1 MQIPPTAA
9 KRRSVASAIGWSAAV
24 VTVLVCG
31 LTWVAITGE
40 WFLPALFSDSTHHIR
55 VGLDIF
61 IPFILLIAV
70 SAMATLWA
78 RRRSVL
84 DYWLMLVVWALILE
98 QVLIALLSDAR
109 FSLGFYA
116 GRGFSLVTSAI
127 VLVLL
132 LAETTKLYARLA
144 RSHQLLEH
152 ERDIK
157 LINAEAIAASIAHEV
172 KQPLAAIVTN
182 CHAALR
188 FLEKAPPDL
197 HMLREILKKMTSE
210 SFRASEV
217 LDSIRGLF
225 TRANQRRQA
234 SDLNEISL
242 EALQSLNEELSDH
255 GVITL
260 TELTTELPHVA
271 GQRSQL
277 RQVMT
282 NLILNAL
289 EAMDN
294 TTNRSRT
301 LRVKTGVYGGDA
313 IVVSVEDFG
322 PGISSNQL
330 NGIFDA
336 FVTTKSTGTGLGLA
350 ICRTIIER
358 HGGRLSA
365 QSDGKN
371 GAKFQFILPIEPKD
385 AAITDAK

>member
-1 MQIPPTAA
+1 M
-9 KRRSVASAIGWSAAV
+9 
-24 VTVLVCG
+24 
-31 LTWVAITGE
+31 
-40 WFLPALFSDSTHHIR
+40 
-55 VGLDIF
+55 
-61 IPFILLIAV
+61 
-70 SAMATLWA
+70 
-78 RRRSVL
+78 
-84 DYWLMLVVWALILE
+84 
-98 QVLIALLSDAR
+98 
-109 FSLGFYA
+109 
-116 GRGFSLVTSAI
+116 
-127 VLVLL
+127 
-132 LAETTKLYARLA
+132 
-144 RSHQLLEH
+144 LEH

-313 IVVSVEDFG
+313 IVVSVEDSG